1 MLKVKLPY
9 PGILLILQSQIQQSM
24 QELLEKIDKSR
35 LPRHVAII
43 MDGNGRWAKE
53 KGQDRLYGHF
63 HGVES
68 VRNIVEGAGE
78 LGIEY
83 LTLYAFS
90 TENWDR
96 PLYEVTGLMELL
108 VDTIK
113 KETPD
118 LKKNNIKLH
127 VIGDIQM
134 LPEHARI
141 ELLEVLDETKD
152 NNGMNL
158 IMALSYSSRW
168 ELVNA
173 VKNIALDVQA
183 GKVDPQSISQ
193 DTLQAYL
200 TTSAFPDPEL
210 MIRTSGEYRISNF
223 LLYQLA
229 YAELYFTNVRWP
241 DFRKENFYEAIIDF
255 QSRERRFGKISEQL
269 KEGELTH

>member
-1 MLKVKLPY
+1 
-9 PGILLILQSQIQQSM
+9 M
-24 QELLEKIDKSR
+24 QDLSEKIDKKGM
-35 LPRHVAII
+35 PRHIAII
-43 MDGNGRWAKE
+43 MDGNGRWAQE

-68 VRNIVEGAGE
+68 VRNIVEGATE

-96 PLYEVTGLMELL
+96 PEQEVTGLMELM
-108 VDTIK
+108 VDNMK
-113 KETPD
+113 KEAPV
-118 LKKNNIKLH
+118 LKKNNIRLH

-134 LPEHARI
+134 LPEYARN
-141 ELLEVLDETKD
+141 ELLETLAELKD
-152 NNGMNL
+152 STGLNL
-158 IMALSYSSRW
+158 IIALSYSSRW

-173 VKNIALDVQA
+173 VKHIAADVKK
-183 GKVDPQSISQ
+183 GMIDPDSITH

-200 TTSAFPDPEL
+200 TTSEFPDPEL

-241 DFRKENFYEAIIDF
+241 DFRKENLYEAIIDY
-255 QSRERRFGKISEQL
+255 QNRERRFGKTGRQIQQKQETL
-269 KEGELTH
+269 